1 MSGAVRGFIHVR
13 GVPAMFVLVLV
24 AMIASAALATVSV
37 GVSVEP
43 GQPTRAVGAP
53 EIFPAFLAMS
63 LPLVCVP
70 RFSGR
75 EAVGS
80 LWSRVVHTA
89 FSVGVGFLPGL
100 AAVAW
105 HLYVNARYTGIPPLL
120 PLLGTP
126 VVLGLLG
133 VVALYAFGA
142 VGAVLAPG
150 VLMIAIVF
158 AQHLAPEA
166 AFSQYFSTAK
176 EWVIPWE
183 LCLVLFALATG
194 LAWRRNSFPPGVT

>member
-1 MSGAVRGFIHVR
+1 MSGVVRGFIHVR
-13 GVPAMFVLVLV
+13 GIPAMLLLVLV
-24 AMIASAALATVSV
+24 AMIASVALATVSV

-43 GQPTRAVGAP
+43 GKPTRGVGAP

-70 RFSGR
+70 RFSGW
-75 EAVGS
+75 EAVGF
-80 LWSRVVHTA
+80 LWSRVVHTV
-89 FSVGVGFLPGL
+89 FSVAVGFLPGL

-105 HLYVNARYTGIPPLL
+105 HLYVDTRYPGIPPLL

-126 VVLGLLG
+126 MVLGLLG

-142 VGAVLAPG
+142 VWSVLAPG
-150 VLMIAIVF
+150 VLMIAIVL

-166 AFSQYFSTAK
+166 PFSQYFSTAK
-176 EWVIPWE
+176 EWVVPWE
-183 LCLVLFALATG
+183 LCLVLFVLATG
-194 LAWRRNSFPPGVT
+194 LVWRRKSLP